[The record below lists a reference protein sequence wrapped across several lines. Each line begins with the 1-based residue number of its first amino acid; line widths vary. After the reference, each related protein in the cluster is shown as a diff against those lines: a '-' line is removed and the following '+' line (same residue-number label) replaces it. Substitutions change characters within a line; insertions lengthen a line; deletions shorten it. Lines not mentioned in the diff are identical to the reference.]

1 MKIRINLEVH
11 LQVSSEGGRC
21 DKRRIQRDFK
31 RKRETCT

>member
-21 DKRRIQRDFK
+21 DKRRIQQIGRAHV
-31 RKRETCT
+31 